1 MRQPCA
7 QQRHGGDAMK
17 IGYIGL
23 GNMGGPMCRNLI
35 KGVNHQVVVHDLN
48 AEAVATC
55 VAAGGTAA
63 SSLAALAAEC
73 DVVFT
78 SLPTPR
84 HVEAVVLGE
93 GGIAANARP
102 GTVYIDLSTNAPA
115 MVKRLSAELAG
126 RGIAMLDSP
135 VTGGVARAEAG
146 TIVVMAGG
154 DEAVFEAN
162 RALLAAFSGTVVHVG
177 PIGTASVAKLI
188 NNMLAFCNAAAAME
202 GLTIGAMA
210 GIDMQKLFG
219 IITNGSGD
227 SAAIRN
233 LANRALA
240 GKFEASFALDLAY
253 KDLGLAVDLA
263 AEHGVPGMIAPQ
275 VLNLMRMARGL
286 GLGSQDS
293 SASLQVYEKV
303 MGREVRL

>member
-1 MRQPCA
+1 MEGTPV
-7 QQRHGGDAMK
+7 K

-48 AEAVATC
+48 PDAIAAC
-55 VAAGGTAA
+55 VAVGGVQAE
-63 SSLAALAAEC
+63 SLAKLAAEC
-73 DVVFT
+73 DVIFT
-78 SLPTPR
+78 SLPTPK

-93 GGIAANARP
+93 GGIAVHAKP
-102 GTVYIDLSTNAPA
+102 GTTYIDLSTNAPA
-115 MVKRLSAELAG
+115 VVKRLSAELAAK
-126 RGIAMLDSP
+126 GIAMLDSP
-135 VTGGVARAEAG
+135 VTGGVPRAVAG

-162 RALLAAFSGTVVHVG
+162 RALLAAFSGQVVHVG
-177 PIGTASVAKLI
+177 PIGSASVAKLI
-188 NNMLAFCNAAAAME
+188 NNMLAFCNSAAAIE
-202 GLTIGAMA
+202 GMMIGAMA
-210 GIDMQKLFG
+210 GIDLQKLHG

-227 SAAIRN
+227 SAAIRS

-253 KDLGLAVDLA
+253 KDVGLAVELA
-263 AEHGVPGMIAPQ
+263 TEHGVPGMIAPQ
-275 VLNLMRMARGL
+275 VINLMRMARGM
-286 GLGSQDS
+286 GLGGEDS
-293 SASLQVYEKV
+293 SAMLKVYEQV